1 MAQDGIINLRVRDMS
16 CTACERR
23 IERSLAA
30 EPGISRVRAN
40 YVRGS
45 VRIIR
50 DPDVGNAAVSLEHIK
65 SLLGDLGYPVLEGEG
80 PGQSGARQWLNTA
93 LILLLII
100 AAYLVLNQLGVF
112 YLFPVAD
119 EQTALPVLFIIGLLT
134 SVHCV
139 SMCGGINIAQCAGAG
154 QAAANTT
161 DPGARLFPSLL
172 YNGGRIISYT
182 LIGGIVGA
190 LGSMITPSGAFRGI
204 VALAAGVFM
213 LIMGLNMLG
222 LFPALR
228 NIVPRLPTF
237 FSGGIERT
245 RTQTGA
251 GKGPFVVGIL
261 NGLMPCGPLQAMQ
274 LYALST
280 GSFFLG
286 ALSMLLF
293 SLGTAPLMFGLG
305 ALSSILSARF
315 TRIMMRVSAALVII
329 LGIMMLN
336 NGLALSGL
344 NILYF

>member
-1 MAQDGIINLRVRDMS
+1 VNIEGIKAR
-16 CTACERR
+16 
-23 IERSLAA
+23 
-30 EPGISRVRAN
+30 
-40 YVRGS
+40 
-45 VRIIR
+45 
-50 DPDVGNAAVSLEHIK
+50 
-65 SLLGDLGYPVLEGEG
+65 LGELGYPVLEGTEG
-80 PGQSGARQWLNTA
+80 AVQNSGRQWLNTI
-93 LILLLII
+93 LLLLLII
-100 AAYLVLNQLGVF
+100 AVYLVLNHLGVF

-119 EQTALPVLFIIGLLT
+119 EQTALPVLFLTGLLT

-139 SMCGGINIAQCAGAG
+139 SMCGGINISQCAGAG
-154 QAAANTT
+154 QTAATGTTAAAST
-161 DPGARLFPSLL
+161 RLLPSLA
-172 YNGGRIISYT
+172 YNGGRVISYT
-182 LIGGIVGA
+182 LIGGAVGA
-190 LGSMITPSGAFRGI
+190 LGSAITPSGAFRGI
-204 VALAAGVFM
+204 VALAAAFFM

-228 NIVPRLPTF
+228 NLMPRNPFPLRRLPAF
-237 FSGGIERT
+237 FYSGIDRT
-245 RTQTGA
+245 GTQNRAGP
-251 GKGPFVVGIL
+251 GKGPFVVGLL

-293 SLGTAPLMFGLG
+293 SLGTTPLMFGLG

-344 NILYF
+344 NPFYY

>member
-1 MAQDGIINLRVRDMS
+1 MTKDGIINLRVRDMS

-45 VRIIR
+45 VRIVC
-50 DPDVGNAAVSLEHIK
+50 DPDAGNAAVSLERIK
-65 SLLGDLGYPVLEGEG
+65 SLLGDIGYPVLEGEG
-80 PGQSGARQWLNTA
+80 PGQTGARQWLNTV

-100 AAYLVLNQLGVF
+100 AAYLILNQLGVF

-154 QAAANTT
+154 QAVAGTT
-161 DPGARLFPSLL
+161 APSARLIPSLL

-182 LIGGIVGA
+182 LIGGLVGA

-204 VALAAGVFM
+204 IALAAGIFM

-228 NIVPRLPTF
+228 NIMPRLPAF
-237 FSGGIERT
+237 LSGGIERT
-245 RTQTGA
+245 RTGA

-305 ALSSILSARF
+305 ALSSILNARF